1 MEHFLSFR
9 SILLRFVMRHRLFD
23 EIYTNC
29 ACNQQ
34 YACQHQH
41 VHLMPPDEVE
51 QSSSDK
57 GGGDLRYTD
66 GSVEQSQVSP
76 HVFARNRIGQDS
88 ERHGKHGGP
97 GTADQQIRDEQ
108 QIFVVEE
115 QGGYET
121 DATQYEAKG
130 IGLFACLEQRQYH
143 SPDD

>member
-23 EIYTNC
+23 EIYTNG

-57 GGGDLRYTD
+57 GEVLYSISVSADESVADFFPAYSGNHSVSSIFDYYIKTSNSENVTILGGT
-66 GSVEQSQVSP
+66 GA
-76 HVFARNRIGQDS
+76 FAL
-88 ERHGKHGGP
+88 
-97 GTADQQIRDEQ
+97 ADDMIQTQRRVNALECCG
-108 QIFVVEE
+108 FVVVDGELCVK
-115 QGGYET
+115 YT
-121 DATQYEAKG
+121 KPTT
-130 IGLFACLEQRQYH
+130 
-143 SPDD
+143 

>member
-23 EIYTNC
+23 EIYTNGTC
-29 ACNQQ
+29 HQQ

-121 DATQYEAKG
+121 DATQYEAQG
-130 IGLFACLEQRQYH
+130 IGLFAGLEQW
-143 SPDD
+143 

>member
-23 EIYTNC
+23 EIYTNGTC
-29 ACNQQ
+29 HQQ

-66 GSVEQSQVSP
+66 GSVELVSLNLQ
-76 HVFARNRIGQDS
+76 A
-88 ERHGKHGGP
+88 
-97 GTADQQIRDEQ
+97 
-108 QIFVVEE
+108 
-115 QGGYET
+115 
-121 DATQYEAKG
+121 
-130 IGLFACLEQRQYH
+130 
-143 SPDD
+143 